1 MTELRERV
9 AGATIFTKLDL
20 RDGYHLIPI
29 KKGEN
34 GKPLSVPDI
43 DIMTIK

>member
-20 RDGYHLIPI
+20 KDGYNLIQI
-29 KKGEN
+29 KKGDE
-34 GKPLSVPDI
+34 
-43 DIMTIK
+43 